1 MVVEP
6 PGEDNV
12 DIFEVTYEIV
22 PGPLYGWNF
31 KCTDSRRI
39 IKFSGDYDALIDY
52 AKSYCRT
59 HRSNL
64 IIYNFMREVTEKIS
78 FEK

>member
-1 MVVEP
+1 MDAETSKRN
-6 PGEDNV
+6 NV
-12 DIFEVTYEIV
+12 NIFEVTYEIV

-64 IIYNFMREVTEKIS
+64 IIYNFMHEVTEKIS
-78 FEK
+78 FET